1 MRFKAVVDGLRP
13 VAPAPSSPLRE
24 PFAPFLALVMIAK
37 TDRYAV
43 LAVLTIGWW

>member
-1 MRFKAVVDGLRP
+1 MHQP
-13 VAPAPSSPLRE
+13 QVAPAAGVLRE